1 MGFDRK
7 PFYVPNSMFNT
18 GVVINHSRMTNRRI
32 MEHMLLR
39 YGDIDKVEAIV
50 ADVNRMLAEHPGIE
64 HDFFAFNFDTCG
76 DFALKLFLYAFTVRS
91 EEHTSELPS
100 LMRTSYAAFCS
111 ISQQQSNGISTTGL

>member
-1 MGFDRK
+1 MSGTEVMGEVQEIGWRATRIMGFDRK

-50 ADVNRMLAEHPGIE
+50 AEVNRMLAEHPGIE
-64 HDFFAFNFDTCG
+64 HDLDRKSTRMKYSHKCAD
-76 DFALKLFLYAFTVRS
+76 S
-91 EEHTSELPS
+91 MPS
-100 LMRTSYAAFCS
+100 AD
-111 ISQQQSNGISTTGL
+111 

>member
-1 MGFDRK
+1 MSGTEVMGEVQEIGWRATRIMGFDRK

-64 HDFFAFNFDTCG
+64 HAFFAFRT
-76 DFALKLFLYAFTVRS
+76 
-91 EEHTSELPS
+91 EEHTSALPS
-100 LMRTSYAAFCS
+100 LMRISSGRFC
-111 ISQQQSNGISTTGL
+111 LK

>member
-1 MGFDRK
+1 MSGTEVMGEVQEIGWRATRIMGFDRK

-50 ADVNRMLAEHPGIE
+50 ADVNRMLA
-64 HDFFAFNFDTCG
+64 
-76 DFALKLFLYAFTVRS
+76 RS
-91 EEHTSELPS
+91 EERREGNECVSTGRYRWWPS
-100 LMRTSYAAFCS
+100 L
-111 ISQQQSNGISTTGL
+111 